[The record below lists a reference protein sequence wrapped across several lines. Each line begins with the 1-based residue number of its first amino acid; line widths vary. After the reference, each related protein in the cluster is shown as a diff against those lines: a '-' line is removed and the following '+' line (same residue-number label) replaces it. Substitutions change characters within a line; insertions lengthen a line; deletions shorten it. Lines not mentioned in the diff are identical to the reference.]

1 MTTTRH
7 LTVKQLEELGRE
19 LRNEL
24 ARSERSMTARATSE
38 ASMSPHDRVLQSP
51 PQAEGGL
58 AVMLE
63 TRALGR
69 HQRLEDALH
78 RLDVGR
84 YGRCLRCD
92 RPIPYGRLLVVPETT
107 HCVTCRPGG

>member
-7 LTVKQLEELGRE
+7 LTEKQREELGRE
-19 LRNEL
+19 LRREL
-24 ARSERSMTARATSE
+24 ARSERSMTVRATSE
-38 ASMSPHDRVLQSP
+38 ASTSPLDSVLQSP

-69 HQRLEDALH
+69 HQRLVDAVH
-78 RLDVGR
+78 RLDVGS

-92 RPIPYGRLLVVPETT
+92 RPIPYGRLLVVPETM
-107 HCVTCRPGG
+107 HCVTCGPGG